1 MHLTKAGKR
10 ARELRNSMT
19 EAEVILWSRLRT
31 LRAEGFHIRRQAPF
45 RGYILDFV
53 RFDRKVV
60 IEVDG
65 GSHGEDAQLAHDE
78 VRDAVL
84 RREGFQ
90 VLRFWNHAVRTNLGG
105 VMDSIR
111 DALGEPPP
119 FPPRSRRRR
128 ESPSPEG
135 EGKR

>member
-19 EAEVILWSRLRT
+19 HAEVILWSRLKL
-31 LRAEGFHIRRQAPF
+31 LRAEGFHFRRQAPF

-53 RFDRKVV
+53 CFARKLV

-65 GSHGEDAQLAHDE
+65 GGHAEEVQLAHDE

-84 RREGFQ
+84 RREGFE
-90 VLRFWNHAVRTNLGG
+90 VFRFWNGVVKTNIDG

-111 DALGEPPP
+111 DVLGAPAFSHPARAL
-119 FPPRSRRRR
+119 RR
-128 ESPSPEG
+128 ESPSPGG
-135 EGKR
+135 EG